1 MPNFYI
7 GSTSIDNIQK
17 GYRGSVTSVQY
28 GKIWKNEIKNNPKLF
43 YTYMIPNQFCDNKID
58 KLHLELKWQKAFD
71 VVRNPMFLNMSFAR
85 KGFFATTESAM
96 KAVDTRRRNN
106 KYIDSDETR
115 LKRSLSAIGKPKSN
129 IVKDK
134 IRSTMTGRKRPID
147 VVNKIRNTRHSN
159 GYHINQDTR
168 HKLRIIQSGRK
179 MWNNGIVNTWAK
191 DQPGQDWILGKLK
204 PSNN

>member
-96 KAVDTRRRNN
+96 KAVDTRRKITSILIQMKLGLKGACLRLANQN
-106 KYIDSDETR
+106 QLLLKIKY
-115 LKRSLSAIGKPKSN
+115 
-129 IVKDK
+129 
-134 IRSTMTGRKRPID
+134 
-147 VVNKIRNTRHSN
+147 
-159 GYHINQDTR
+159 
-168 HKLRIIQSGRK
+168 
-179 MWNNGIVNTWAK
+179 
-191 DQPGQDWILGKLK
+191 GQL
-204 PSNN
+204 